1 VAAASLTDVIGE
13 AARVYSDS
21 TGVDVVTRF
30 GASGV
35 MARAIEKG
43 TSADIFI
50 SADAEWVEELGK
62 RGLIESATARIL
74 AWNRLV
80 FIVPAGDSAEG
91 IVTPQAIVNLKTI
104 AIGDPETVPAGHYA
118 KQALTT
124 LVDQAPAPYP
134 FRGSFWPYLEPKIVK
149 AADVRAVLNL
159 VETEQVEGGVVYAT
173 DAQTTTKV
181 RVAFTFPEGSPELEY
196 MRSHRQ
202 ALGGAHPPIPLPVL
216 AVRRAL
222 LRGGHRRNG
231 LAPVRVDRDARPPAE
246 GRAPRAGS
254 GAGMGSPARRL
265 ALRVRPRG
273 GSPW

>member
-1 VAAASLTDVIGE
+1 MPARIACAFLPVFLLTALACSRESSITVSAATSLTDVVGE

-21 TGVDVVTRF
+21 TGIDVVTRF

-35 MARAIEKG
+35 MARAIEEG

-80 FIVPAGDSAEG
+80 FVIPAMDSGRA
-91 IVTPQAIVNLKTI
+91 VATPPALVNLKSI

-118 KQALTT
+118 RQALTK
-124 LVDQAPAPYP
+124 LSLWP
-134 FRGSFWPYLEPKIVK
+134 FLETKLVK
-149 AADVRAVLNL
+149 ATDVRAVLNL

-181 RVAFTFPEGSPELEY
+181 RVAFTFPEGSHDPVAYPGAVLTGSRHGKAALSFLEFL
-196 MRSHRQ
+196 SS
-202 ALGGAHPPIPLPVL
+202 PK
-216 AVRRAL
+216 
-222 LRGGHRRNG
+222 
-231 LAPVRVDRDARPPAE
+231 
-246 GRAPRAGS
+246 GRAIFQSYGFQES
-254 GAGMGSPARRL
+254 
-265 ALRVRPRG
+265 
-273 GSPW
+273 